1 MSNHVKLSEYV
12 SIANYYQKSVQLYD
26 DLDKK
31 EALSGYV
38 CLETAKKLVMTMS
51 QQLVHTNQRAFT
63 WTGPFGSGKSTLA
76 LALSQLVRP
85 GDVEE
90 NIAQLAQVDGFKE
103 AFPKSTKGWAVL
115 PIVGTRVSP
124 MQAFAKVLGE
134 QVDAKLSTKDD
145 IFQALDKLA
154 ISHDG
159 LFIIVDEMG
168 KLLEGVDQSGEDI
181 YFFQELAEFVPRSK
195 GRIVFVGILHQAFR
209 QYAKHQN
216 FSEKVQNEWEKIQ
229 GRFSDIP
236 LITTANE
243 TLELIGKAITS
254 KDNPK
259 TATESLCSRVVA
271 ALSSS
276 KLSSEQY
283 LKDALKK
290 CWPLHPVTALLL
302 GPASKKQYGQNE
314 RSVFGF
320 LNSHETFGFQDFL
333 NTTKFSESSAYTPA
347 RYWDYLEE
355 NLEPSIM
362 ASFDSQK
369 WMLASSCIERVS
381 NKGSALHVSLVK
393 TIAVVELFSNGS
405 GITASTALLSTVFS
419 ECDEQDLLKALEDL
433 TDWKTVI
440 FRKFNNSWSVFE
452 GSDFDLNTALNQ
464 ELRVENFDIKHTE
477 KYVNFHP
484 VVAKRHLH
492 LTGSLRWMKICVSD
506 SHTLKNK
513 VSKFCSDQSQ
523 FGQFILLLDK
533 DALSTKEKKLL
544 KDNATNSVVGVPKN
558 RSEIYALTKELS
570 ALDRIG
576 NYPELEG
583 DGIARKEVDERKRIA
598 VERIKYAIS
607 ISTINT
613 LWHYKQE
620 PDGRVYENISKLCSD
635 MADKAFNNSPRIWS
649 ELINR
654 DIPSTNSVKARRALL
669 YRMLSSEAEQDL
681 GIEGYPAEKG
691 LYLTC
696 IKATGIHTKGVTD
709 NVWKFLP
716 PTKNERNLH
725 YLWDQTLKLIESKDQ
740 KVKVSDIYDLWQK
753 PPFGVKTGLL
763 PVLFWAFY
771 LSYKSKLGLYK
782 DSFYIAELTEV
793 IIDESLQ
800 NISRFEL
807 QSVEIT
813 SERAELLTGLSALV
827 ADMNLSQ
834 GRQTS
839 PLEAAR
845 TLVATVYRLPQWT
858 KETKT
863 LSRNTQ
869 RLRDEL
875 KRASDPHKVLFH
887 DISAIYGTDN
897 TENLLV
903 NLKNSLEELLNA
915 HQIML
920 TQLATLLLHEL
931 DVERHDV
938 NRLNARA
945 KAIKETGPSFLDN
958 AFINRLINYDGST
971 FLLKDVLGLV
981 VEKRVEEWTDSE
993 VSTAKNRISEFSKR
1007 FRKLEAMAHIHGR
1020 VNERESIALVYSI
1033 PGKDLIETDIEVD
1046 KTKQQELASQVHNLL
1061 EGMENLSKK
1070 EKLAVIISALESL
1083 DEVVDVT

>member
-12 SIANYYQKSVQLYD
+12 SIANYYQKSVQLHD

-85 GDVEE
+85 GGVEE
-90 NIAQLAQVDGFKE
+90 NIAQLAQVDSFKE
-103 AFPKSTKGWAVL
+103 AFPKSTRGWAVL

-124 MQAFAKVLGE
+124 KQAFAGAIGE
-134 QVDAKLSTKDD
+134 LVGTKLSTKDD
-145 IFQALDKLA
+145 LFQALDKVA

-159 LFIIVDEMG
+159 LLILVDEMG
-168 KLLEGVDQSGEDI
+168 KLLEGAEQSGEDI
-181 YFFQELAEFVPRSK
+181 YFFQELAEFIPRSK
-195 GRIVFVGILHQAFR
+195 GKIVFVGILHQAFR

-254 KDNPK
+254 KHDLQ
-259 TATESLCSRVVA
+259 TTTESLCSRVIA
-271 ALSSS
+271 AINSR
-276 KLSSEQY
+276 KLSSEHY

-333 NTTKFSESSAYTPA
+333 NTTEFSELAAYTPA

-405 GITASTALLSTVFS
+405 GITASTDLLSAVFP
-419 ECDEQDLLKALEDL
+419 ECDDKELVQALENL
-433 TDWKTVI
+433 TAWKTII

-464 ELRVENFDIKHTE
+464 ELRVENFDIKNTE

-513 VSKFCSDQSQ
+513 VSKFSPDQSQ

-533 DALSTKEKKLL
+533 DDLSAQEKKLL
-544 KDNATNSVVGVPKN
+544 KNSAANNIVGVPKN
-558 RSEIYALTKELS
+558 RSEIYELTKELS

-607 ISTINT
+607 ISIINT
-613 LWHYKQE
+613 LWYHKQD
-620 PDGRVYENISKLCSD
+620 PDGRVYENTSKLCSD
-635 MADKAFNNSPRIWS
+635 MADKTFSNSPRIWS

-654 DIPSTNSVKARRALL
+654 DAPSTNSVKARRALL
-669 YRMLSSEAEQDL
+669 YRMLNSEAEQDL
-681 GIEGYPAEKG
+681 GIQGYPAEKG

-696 IKATGIHTKGVTD
+696 IKATGIHTQNEND
-709 NVWKFLP
+709 NDWKFSN
-716 PTKNERNLH
+716 PTKNDRNLH
-725 YLWDQTLKLIESKDQ
+725 YLWNQALKLIESKGQ

-771 LSYKSKLGLYK
+771 LSYKSKLGFYK
-782 DSFYIAELTEV
+782 NSFYVAELTEV

-813 SERAELLTGLSALV
+813 SERAELLRGLSALV

-834 GRQTS
+834 GRQSS

-845 TLVATVYRLPQWT
+845 TLVAAVYRLPQWT

-863 LSRNTQ
+863 LSKNTQ
-869 RLRDEL
+869 RLREEL

-897 TENLLV
+897 TESLLV
-903 NLKNSLEELLNA
+903 NLRISLEELLNA
-915 HQIML
+915 HQNML
-920 TQLATLLLHEL
+920 TQLATLLLQEL
-931 DVERHDV
+931 DVEQQDIS
-938 NRLNARA
+938 RLNDRA
-945 KAIKETGPSFLDN
+945 KAIKDIGPSFLDN
-958 AFINRLINYDGST
+958 SFINRLINYDGSS
-971 FLLKDVLGLV
+971 FLLKDVLSLL

-993 VSTAKNRISEFSKR
+993 VDTAKSRISEFSKR

-1020 VNERESIALVYSI
+1020 DNERESIALVYST
-1033 PGKDLIETDIEVD
+1033 PSKGLIETDIELD
-1046 KTKQQELASQVHNLL
+1046 KKKQLELASQVNNLL
-1061 EGMENLSKK
+1061 EGMENLNRK

-1083 DEVVDVT
+1083 DEVVDVA